1 MKCFIKLIFK
11 KIFYIQYTY
20 NILKVHG
27 IQRSGSPTTEKTAG
41 KHCRQKCKDVYFY
54 MALPRVPLP
63 IALVPNDYLDDN
75 QLLK

>member
-1 MKCFIKLIFK
+1 MV
-11 KIFYIQYTY
+11 Y
-20 NILKVHG
+20 NVLGH
-27 IQRSGSPTTEKTAG
+27 QQLNHNTAG
-41 KHCRQKCKDVYFY
+41 KHCRQKCKDVFFY